1 MVRNVNSGLR
11 GWSLRLA
18 VIGLALLA
26 SSCADVRFERS
37 PYAIRAIDVVYS
49 EQEDLTFIVWRLRD
63 SADPSLVSFELYQDG
78 DYRPLELERAPFPA
92 DAYACDKFYLCF
104 QYQLPGRYT
113 FPKEILPLRSIHV
126 EEGLYA
132 GTVPREQVVARTFGV
147 DPLGVDNNDSID
159 PQRFDWFK
167 LNNIPLKRQY
177 QWQLVDSDVAY
188 GQGDASVCQP
198 PQGPRWALLGET
210 ISLDYAWVER
220 PKCMAARPDRKDRVA
235 AHVLVPFPPS
245 AELFNE
251 QQDYLPPEERPPVL
265 YLYLIDLLIRSET
278 RCAEAKRGVQ
288 GEIDRQIGAR
298 QPQAIRLGTF
308 TPTDPQSG
316 RPADGC
322 KQRADQDYPVRQII
336 ETIKNKAAEYE
347 PTPLRVVIIYMN
359 NVELPPSQ
367 RVLLQLL
374 ELGQELL
381 SIQNV
386 VPYSWAIGSNAT
398 IGLFPWDAST
408 PWRPIN
414 DETFFG
420 DLEGWV
426 KANVPFRTM
435 IHDDQTEVLIRQPVR
450 ASRRPLSFKICAM
463 TPSALTGVGFE
474 SGSTPAPPGLD
485 YYDWPLSG
493 QPHYTV
499 GLEPQIVEPFSAFAR
514 VVVSTVVETC
524 ERFCDFPFRTQ
535 AGFVLSSW
543 SQTGVCQWA
552 Q

>member
-1 MVRNVNSGLR
+1 M
-11 GWSLRLA
+11 
-18 VIGLALLA
+18 GLALLA

-37 PYAIRAIDVVYS
+37 PYAIRAIDMVYS
-49 EQEDLTFIVWRLRD
+49 TQEDLTFIVWRLRD
-63 SADPSLVSFELYQDG
+63 SADADLVSFELYQDG
-78 DYRPLELERAPFPA
+78 DYRPLDLAQAPFPA
-92 DAYACDKFYLCF
+92 TPYACDKFYLCF

-132 GTVPREQVVARTFGV
+132 GTVPREQEVERTFGV
-147 DPLGVDNNDSID
+147 EPIGVDNNDSID
-159 PQRFDWFK
+159 PQRFDWFR
-167 LNNIPLKRQY
+167 LNRVPLERQY
-177 QWQLVDSDVAY
+177 QWQLVDSNAAY
-188 GQGDASVCQP
+188 GQGDASACQA
-198 PQGPRWALLGET
+198 PQASSWLQMGAKL
-210 ISLDYAWVER
+210 SLDYAWVEG
-220 PKCMAARPDRKDRVA
+220 PKCFAARPERKDRPA
-235 AHVLVPFPPS
+235 AHLLVPFFPT

-251 QQDYLPPEERPPVL
+251 QQDYLPPEERPPTL
-265 YLYLIDLLIRSET
+265 YLYLVDLLIRSET

-288 GEIDRQIGAR
+288 GEIDRNIGKR

-322 KQRADQDYPVRQII
+322 KQRADQDYPVRQIV

-359 NVELPPSQ
+359 NVELPPSE

-374 ELGQELL
+374 TLGQELG
-381 SIQNV
+381 SIENV

-398 IGLFPWDAST
+398 IGLFPWDAAT

-426 KANVPFRTM
+426 ETSVPFRTM
-435 IHDDQTEVLIRQPVR
+435 IHDDLTEVVIRQPVR
-450 ASRRPLSFKICAM
+450 ATRRPLRFKLCAM
-463 TPSALTGVGFE
+463 TPSALTGVGPE
-474 SGSTPAPPGLD
+474 AGMTPWSADQD

-499 GLEPQIVEPFSAFAR
+499 GLEPQIVEPFSSFSR

-524 ERFCDFPFRTQ
+524 ERFCEFPFRTQ
-535 AGFVLSSW
+535 AGIVLSSW

-552 Q
+552 D